1 MIDIL
6 KRIAIWHR
14 VEAACIA
21 VVWATGQGGEQ
32 GKTSRGNQWTY
43 VEIPTARTEFSG
55 LIEPPRDPHQ
65 DRDRYRNFGEVLRRK
80 IFYFYAYMQV
90 YKAVSSMCKRKRWPR
105 VCRCRS
111 GCSATSL
118 SVLARHGKRTSGK
131 GPAADFIH
139 HDLRDFIMYHC
150 DTVAEAAL
158 HPSIKETAQP

>member
-65 DRDRYRNFGEVLRRK
+65 DRYRYRNFGEVLRRK
-80 IFYFYAYMQV
+80 ILFYAYMQV
-90 YKAVSSMCKRKRWPR
+90 YKAVSSTGKRKDGR
-105 VCRCRS
+105 VCRSGVFGDFSFRS
-111 GCSATSL
+111 
-118 SVLARHGKRTSGK
+118 RHGKRTSGK
-131 GPAADFIH
+131 DQ
-139 HDLRDFIMYHC
+139 LLTSFIM
-150 DTVAEAAL
+150 T
-158 HPSIKETAQP
+158 

>member
-65 DRDRYRNFGEVLRRK
+65 DRYRYRNFGEVLRRK
-80 IFYFYAYMQV
+80 ILFYAYMQV
-90 YKAVSSMCKRKRWPR
+90 YKAVSSTGKRKDGR

-111 GCSATSL
+111 GCVRRGDFRSL
-118 SVLARHGKRTSGK
+118 FVLARHGKRTSGK
-131 GPAADFIH
+131 DQ
-139 HDLRDFIMYHC
+139 LLTSFIM
-150 DTVAEAAL
+150 T
-158 HPSIKETAQP
+158 